1 MENMPARTITASE
14 RQSAMFWIVGF
25 LFLQM
30 VLQIALLVP
39 ALSPLRIVFRTGAF
53 VISLIALFAVQG
65 RGYRFSVVP
74 VLAVSLVIITL
85 SLFSTST
92 NTPTSGLASL
102 TLNLAIIAPLLWIS
116 RLKVDAKVFFGLIGF
131 LWFFHSV
138 SASVGVLQTLYPG
151 RFEMQRSAVFQALGV
166 YEEGLKIT
174 LADGTVIYR
183 PSGLTDS
190 PGGASSAGFLAYL
203 FGMGFLATSRRLLY
217 QLLATPTIGIGV
229 YCIYISQVRVNFIL
243 ALICTIVFVIGLLFL
258 RRYSFAWRVI
268 IVLPIAIGIS
278 SVAAFTIGGEQT
290 IDRLMTLIE
299 ENPQKVYAS
308 NRGRFLDETINY
320 HIPDYPFG
328 AGLGRWGM
336 VRSYFGDEDNPLSTP
351 IWVEIQFT
359 AWVIDGGIPLLTTYL
374 LAVCMALFLT
384 LRNAIRCPDL
394 WLSTWGLLVVGY
406 DIAIFAAMFSYVPF
420 IGQMGLEFWLFNSAY
435 WVAVRNV
442 GNKSEQ
448 LR

>member
-1 MENMPARTITASE
+1 MAGVQIRTITASE
-14 RQSAMFWIVGF
+14 RQSATLWILGF

-30 VLQIALLVP
+30 TCQIALLVP
-39 ALSPLRIVFRTGAF
+39 ALGQLRVAFRIGAF
-53 VISLIALFAVQG
+53 AISLMALFAVQG

-74 VLAVSLVIITL
+74 VLAVSMVILTL
-85 SLFSTST
+85 SVFNTNT
-92 NTPTSGLASL
+92 NTPTSGLATL
-102 TLNLAIIAPLLWIS
+102 TLNLAIVAPLLWIS
-116 RLKVDAKVFFGLIGF
+116 RLKVDAKVFLGLIGF
-131 LWFFHSV
+131 LWFFHSL
-138 SASVGVLQTLYPG
+138 SATVGVLQTLYPG
-151 RFEMQRSAVFQALGV
+151 RFEMQRSTIIQSFA

-174 LADGTVIYR
+174 LADGSVIYR

-203 FGMGFLATSRRLLY
+203 FGMGFLATSRRFLI
-217 QLLATPTIGIGV
+217 QLLAAPTIGIGV

-243 ALICTIVFVIGLLFL
+243 AMICTIVFVLGLLFL
-258 RRYSFAWRVI
+258 RRYSFASRI
-268 IVLPIAIGIS
+268 IVVLPIAIGIS
-278 SVAAFTIGGEQT
+278 SIAAFSVGGEQT

-299 ENPQKVYAS
+299 EDPQKVYAS

-336 VRSYFGDEDNPLSTP
+336 MRSYFGDEDNPRSTP

-359 AWVIDGGIPLLTTYL
+359 AWVIDGGIPLLATYL
-374 LAVCMALFLT
+374 LAVCMTLFLT
-384 LRNAIRCPDL
+384 LRDAIRCPDP

-442 GNKSEQ
+442 GKNSEQ
-448 LR
+448 PR